1 MKNADQNPWNSIPLQ
16 DYEAH
21 MSLDGVYQLQ
31 TLNEMMRA
39 QFESC
44 PAQSVM
50 ILGVAGGNGLQHLCG
65 SDKTPI
71 FGVDSNPEYL
81 AACVQ
86 RYPAL
91 AGCFVPLCIDL
102 AGDEAKNLPHADL
115 LVANLLVEYI
125 GTDCF
130 AQIVRTVAPGRVSCV
145 IQLNTDSGFVSQS
158 PYLHVF
164 DGLSRVHHQL
174 SEEGMQTALQQVGYR
189 QVFRRAIPV
198 PGGKTLLRL
207 DYDAVGSF
215 GLLDK

>member
-1 MKNADQNPWNSIPLQ
+1 MKDADQNPWNSIPLQ
-16 DYEAH
+16 VYEAH
-21 MSLDGVYQLQ
+21 MSLAGVYQLQ
-31 TLNEMMRA
+31 TLNEMMQA
-39 QFESC
+39 QFESA

-65 SDKTPI
+65 SDTTQV
-71 FGVDSNPEYL
+71 FGVDSNAEYL

-91 AGCFVPLCIDL
+91 AGRFVPLCIDL
-102 AGDEAKNLPHADL
+102 AGEKAKTLPHAGL

-125 GTDCF
+125 GAECF
-130 AQIVRTVAPGRVSCV
+130 AQVVRTVAPGKVSCV
-145 IQLNTDSGFVSQS
+145 IQLNTGSGFVSQS

-174 SEEGMQTALQQVGYR
+174 SEAEMQTVLQRAGYR
-189 QVFRRAIPV
+189 QVFRQAAPV

-207 DYDAVGSF
+207 DYGPAG
-215 GLLDK
+215 

>member
-1 MKNADQNPWNSIPLQ
+1 VKDADQNPWNSIPLQ

-21 MSLDGVYQLQ
+21 MSLAGVYQLQ

-39 QFESC
+39 QFESY
-44 PAQSVM
+44 PAPSVM

-65 SDKTPI
+65 SGTAQI

-91 AGCFVPLCIDL
+91 AGRFVPLCIDL
-102 AGDEAKNLPHADL
+102 AGEEAKTLPQADL

-125 GTDCF
+125 GPGCF
-130 AQIVRTVAPGRVSCV
+130 AQAVRTVAPGRVSCV
-145 IQLNTDSGFVSQS
+145 IQLNTGDGFVSQS

-164 DGLSRVHHQL
+164 DGLSQVHHQL
-174 SEEGMQTALQQVGYR
+174 SEAGMQTALRQAGYR
-189 QVFRRAIPV
+189 PVFRKAVPV

-207 DYDAVGSF
+207 DYEPAS
-215 GLLDK
+215 

>member
-31 TLNEMMRA
+31 TLNEMMRG
-39 QFESC
+39 QFESG

-50 ILGVAGGNGLQHLCG
+50 ILGVAGGNGLQHLCTG
-65 SDKTPI
+65 DTQV

-91 AGCFVPLCIDL
+91 AGRFVPLCVDL
-102 AGDEAKNLPHADL
+102 AGEEAKNLPHAGL

-125 GTDCF
+125 GAECF
-130 AQIVRTVAPGRVSCV
+130 AQVVRTVAPGRVSCV
-145 IQLNTDSGFVSQS
+145 IQLNTGSGFVSQS

-164 DGLSRVHHQL
+164 DGLSQVHHQL
-174 SEEGMQTALQQVGYR
+174 SEAGMQTVLQQAGYL
-189 QVFRRAIPV
+189 QVFRKAVPV

-207 DYDAVGSF
+207 DYTPT
-215 GLLDK
+215 K